1 MIKGCNKRVIW
12 IRNTEN
18 ELFEQAY
25 FILSDSAQAAEKTEG
40 DILREAK
47 RLIDESPVRNYWEQ
61 PRAVRKYNEKTAASR
76 TRRGKLLFFA
86 LGFALGAIPAVL
98 LLVF

>member
-25 FILSDSAQAAEKTEG
+25 FILSDSARVNDRSDAEDLCQDVFEKAFRAADRYDPSRSAPGTWLYA
-40 DILREAK
+40 IT
-47 RLIDESPVRNYWEQ
+47 RNTVINY
-61 PRAVRKYNEKTAASR
+61 Y
-76 TRRGKLLFFA
+76 RRCQ
-86 LGFALGAIPAVL
+86 
-98 LLVF
+98 

>member
-25 FILSDSAQAAEKTEG
+25 FILSDSACVSEKTDN
-40 DILREAK
+40 DIIKEAK
-47 RLIDESPVRNYWEQ
+47 QLINNSPVGAYWDHQ
-61 PRAVRKYNEKTAASR
+61 PSARWYIQSKWASSVAKNR
-76 TRRGKLLFFA
+76 IIFFSF
-86 LGFALGAIPAVL
+86 GFVLGAIPAL
-98 LLVF
+98 ILMLV

>member
-25 FILSDSAQAAEKTEG
+25 FILSDSARVGERSEG
-40 DILREAK
+40 DIIKEAK
-47 RLIDESPVRNYWEQ
+47 KIINDSPVCNYWEE
-61 PRAVRKYNEKTAASR
+61 PRAARKYNERLAASR
-76 TRRGKLLFFA
+76 TRRGKILFFA

-98 LLVF
+98 LLIF